1 MTLLR
6 LAVLPP
12 PEPEPGALAAAVNP
26 PIPLTP
32 LLKLMLLD
40 ILKFESIGLLLL
52 LLFGNKGFE
61 FGLISG

>member
-12 PEPEPGALAAAVNP
+12 PEPIPGALAAAVNP
-26 PIPLTP
+26 PIPLIP
-32 LLKLMLLD
+32 LLKFMLFD
-40 ILKFESIGLLLL
+40 VLKFESIGQLLL
-52 LLFGNKGFE
+52 LLFGNEGFE